1 MRKVPFLWVY
11 VIRKVPFLCV
21 GMIISFFLSASDGS
35 TLKNERVTI

>member
-21 GMIISFFLSASDGS
+21 GMIIRFFFIS
-35 TLKNERVTI
+35 

>member
-21 GMIISFFLSASDGS
+21 GMIIRFFLSASDGS